1 MEAATSSGRLVGL
14 PPVVGAGTRV
24 LVLGSFPG
32 AASLAARQYYGHA
45 RNQFWPILAA
55 LWPQHPLPDRG
66 HYAARCDWLLA
77 RGLGLWDVYAACE
90 RQGSLDA
97 SIRNARVNDF
107 AARRAQAPRLAA
119 IAHNGGESFRHAAAV
134 RASLGQGDGAA
145 IASLRLPSTS
155 PANASWSL
163 DRKLQ
168 AWGETLA
175 AFGPNAAGRVL
186 RCSRTCQGQHPRRCG
201 GFLRSPPRCS
211 WLQALPAPGCRCARS
226 RGVDKCQYRHVAWN
240 IISRVFCYLASY
252 AIHLRHHT
260 P

>member
-107 AARRAQAPRLAA
+107 A
-119 IAHNGGESFRHAAAV
+119 
-134 RASLGQGDGAA
+134 GQPG
-145 IASLRLPSTS
+145 RLPSTS

-163 DRKLQ
+163 DRNLP
-168 AWGETLA
+168 ARGETLA
-175 AFGPNAAGRVL
+175 AFGLITN
-186 RCSRTCQGQHPRRCG
+186 
-201 GFLRSPPRCS
+201 
-211 WLQALPAPGCRCARS
+211 
-226 RGVDKCQYRHVAWN
+226 
-240 IISRVFCYLASY
+240 
-252 AIHLRHHT
+252 
-260 P
+260 

>member
-107 AARRAQAPRLAA
+107 AGLRAQAPRLAA
-119 IAHNGGESFRHAAAV
+119 IAHNGGESYKHARHTAGLGVAV
-134 RASLGQGDGAA
+134 H
-145 IASLRLPSTS
+145 RLPSTS
-155 PANASWSL
+155 PANASWRFE
-163 DRKLQ
+163 RKLA
-168 AWGETLA
+168 AWRAVFE
-175 AFGPNAAGRVL
+175 
-186 RCSRTCQGQHPRRCG
+186 QHG
-201 GFLRSPPRCS
+201 L
-211 WLQALPAPGCRCARS
+211 
-226 RGVDKCQYRHVAWN
+226 
-240 IISRVFCYLASY
+240 I
-252 AIHLRHHT
+252 
-260 P
+260 